1 MGAPIEDALA
11 LEGSG
16 VTVLLPTRYIA
27 FDSARPATSTFVPME
42 EKDEQFTFEPGEL
55 RKAAYNPYLA
65 GREPLRNTLLKET
78 DCQITYSFPVT
89 HRDGIKAT
97 VGKFAGTR
105 VWYGSERFT
114 FRQLYDFLCSRFN
127 GGERFVDAY
136 FQAVFPYSGVGRRF
150 KQFESRMYADLN
162 AEYQTRWDAALSRK
176 QTKLGEPDLRTTEG
190 RLLLKDFDLWRQ
202 ARVSSELER
211 FRRDIRD
218 EIIQCLST
226 GRIPLIKAGNEPATM
241 ELRRSLGLYS
251 QHVFY
256 ASGRLIES
264 IEIDIRMPED
274 AFA

>member
-27 FDSARPATSTFVPME
+27 FDSTRQAVSTFVPME
-42 EKDEQFTFEPGEL
+42 QKDESFTFKRGEL
-55 RKAAYNPYLA
+55 RKVAYNPYLP
-65 GREPLRNTLLKET
+65 GREPLRNTLLREV
-78 DCQITYSFPVT
+78 DFQITYSFPAERREGVT
-89 HRDGIKAT
+89 SV
-97 VGKFAGTR
+97 VGKFSGTR

-136 FQAVFPYSGVGRRF
+136 FQAVFPYSAVGRRF
-150 KQFESRMYADLN
+150 KALEKRLFAELN
-162 AEYQTRWDAALSRK
+162 AEYEERWDAALNRK
-176 QTKLGEPDLRTTEG
+176 QTRAGAPWMSTREGLR
-190 RLLLKDFDLWRQ
+190 LKDFDLWKQ
-202 ARVSSELER
+202 ARVGAELDR
-211 FRRDIRD
+211 FRRDTRD

-226 GRIPLIKAGNEPATM
+226 GRIPLIKAGNELKTM
-241 ELRRSLGLYS
+241 ELRRSLGLDS
-251 QHVFY
+251 ERIFY

-274 AFA
+274 AFVG

>member
-11 LEGSG
+11 YEGSG

-27 FDSARPATSTFVPME
+27 FDSARQAVSTFVPME
-42 EKDEQFTFEPGEL
+42 AKNEPFTFRPGEL
-55 RKAAYNPYLA
+55 RKVAYNPWLP
-65 GREPLRNTLLKET
+65 GREPLRNTLLREV
-78 DCQITYSFPVT
+78 DCQITYSFPAELRQGV
-89 HRDGIKAT
+89 AST

-127 GGERFVDAY
+127 GGERFVDVY
-136 FQAVFPYSGVGRRF
+136 FQAVFPYSAVGRRF
-150 KQFESRMYADLN
+150 KRFERQMRSELN
-162 AEYQTRWDAALSRK
+162 AEHNARWDAALRRK
-176 QTKLGEPDLRTTEG
+176 QTKAGAPDQRTAQGLR
-190 RLLLKDFDLWRQ
+190 LKDFDFWRQ
-202 ARVSSELER
+202 ERVGAELER
-211 FRRDIRD
+211 FRRDARD

-226 GRIPLIKAGNEPATM
+226 GKIPLNHQNAPETM
-241 ELRRSLGLYS
+241 ELRRSMGLDS
-251 QHVFY
+251 KHVFY